1 MSAAPL
7 PVRTPLGFA
16 ARLMAWLRARALPTG
31 SGRIEIAAAAVSMAV
46 LMGLMGTMA
55 LDIRGREERLHDLT
69 AGEAQSALARFETEH
84 STLQNALYLA
94 QRDMIPLERIRGGV
108 AAYLQQADLVTRSAP
123 YSDLL
128 REFGLG
134 EQVRHIDHAARHIAQ
149 MVAVDDAGLRTRLPD
164 LIDQLAATKADVH
177 DLSSHGADLLMQ
189 IHFRAHGLIDRLESS
204 LALIAL
210 ALISLLLAGI
220 GALLR
225 LARQMRT
232 RSELLQAS
240 SSRFNAVVMTALD
253 AVIVTDEDGR
263 VLEFNAAAEQT
274 FGYTRDEVIGRSA
287 TDLLIP
293 PDKHDARMATR
304 AYYREA
310 HRRGEAQSGRFEM
323 TLQRKTGERFDAE
336 LSVTHGA
343 SEDGPISVSFL
354 RDISDR
360 KAAEAELTA
369 ARDRAL
375 AGEKAKSRLVAV
387 MSHEMRTPLNGLLGT
402 MDLMQRTPLDAEQ
415 RQYLEVMACSGEILL
430 HHVEDALEASSRDA
444 GRSEV
449 RNEAFDLSA
458 KLRRVVA
465 IHQSLARL
473 RDTRLVLDIAPGLE
487 EVRGDAPRLRQIL
500 INLISNAVK
509 FTRDGTVT
517 ISAAR
522 AADGRV
528 EIRVADTGIG
538 IAPED
543 LPRIF
548 DDFFT
553 VDATYGR
560 EAGGTG
566 LGLAIVARH
575 VELLGGEIAVESRP
589 GRGSVF
595 TLRLDLPEARG
606 GIARP
611 AAPATAAAPARPL
624 DVLVVEDNRVNRFVA
639 RRLLEGLGH
648 RVTEAEDGIDGVAA
662 ATARRYDV
670 ILMDISMPRLDGVEA
685 ARRIRAASGV
695 PPRIVAMTAHTLPA
709 DLTRFRAAG
718 MDEVALKPVS
728 RKRLAE
734 LLGDAFPETGR
745 TLAREDA
752 RPTGP
757 CPDALDA
764 TGSGAAPLVRAVG

>member
-7 PVRTPLGFA
+7 PVRTALGFA
-16 ARLMAWLRARALPTG
+16 ARLMARLRARALRSG

-46 LMGLMGTMA
+46 LMGLMGTMT
-55 LDIRGREERLHDLT
+55 LEIRDREDRLHDLT
-69 AGEAQSALARFETEH
+69 SGAAQTALARLETEH
-84 STLQNALYLA
+84 SALQNVLFLA
-94 QRDMIPLERIRGGV
+94 RQDMVPPERIRHHI
-108 AAYLQQADLVTRSAP
+108 AAYLRQADLVTRTAP

-128 REFGLG
+128 RDFGLG
-134 EQVRHIDHAARHIAQ
+134 EQIRHIDRATRHMARMAAA
-149 MVAVDDAGLRTRLPD
+149 DDAGLRSRLPG
-164 LIDQLAATKADVH
+164 LIDELDAIRTDVH
-177 DLSSHGADLLMQ
+177 DLSSQGADLLMQ
-189 IHFRAHGLIDRLESS
+189 IHLRAHDLIDRLESS

-232 RSELLQAS
+232 RSALLQAS
-240 SSRFNAVVMTALD
+240 SSRLNAVVMTALD

-274 FGYTRDEVIGRSA
+274 FGYARDEVIGRSA

-293 PDKHDARMATR
+293 PDMHDAHKATR

-310 HRRGEAQSGRFEM
+310 HRRGEVQSGRFEM

-449 RNEAFDLSA
+449 RNGAFDLPA
-458 KLRRVVA
+458 KLRHVVA

-487 EVRGDAPRLRQIL
+487 EVRGDALRLRQIL

-543 LPRIF
+543 LPHIF
-548 DDFFT
+548 DEFFT

-575 VELLGGEIAVESRP
+575 VGLLGGEIAVDSRP

-595 TLRLDLPEARG
+595 TLRLDLPETRAE
-606 GIARP
+606 IALPPAP
-611 AAPATAAAPARPL
+611 AAASGPARPL

-648 RVTEAEDGIDGVAA
+648 RVTEAGDGIDGVAA
-662 ATARRYDV
+662 ATARHYDV

-685 ARRIRAASGV
+685 ARRIRAAGG
-695 PPRIVAMTAHTLPA
+695 PQTRIVAMTAHTLPA
-709 DLTRFRAAG
+709 DLARFRAAG
-718 MDEVALKPVS
+718 MEEVALKPVS

-734 LLGDAFPETGR
+734 LLGDTFPETAETIAPDGS
-745 TLAREDA
+745 
-752 RPTGP
+752 RPAGP
-757 CPDALDA
+757 CPNALDK
-764 TGSGAAPLVRAVG
+764 TGSEAPPLLRAAG